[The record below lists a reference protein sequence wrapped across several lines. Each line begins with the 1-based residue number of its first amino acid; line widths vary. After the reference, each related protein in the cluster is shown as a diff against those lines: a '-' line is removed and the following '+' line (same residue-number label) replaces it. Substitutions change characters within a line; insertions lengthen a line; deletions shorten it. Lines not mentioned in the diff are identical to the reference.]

1 MQDGTDGNTLTW
13 TDGAHSLIAFS
24 LDVKNNFFSNTNAVV
39 ESIKSVPV

>member
-24 LDVKNNFFSNTNAVV
+24 LDVKNDFFSNINAVV
-39 ESIKSVPV
+39 ESIKSVSV

>member
-13 TDGAHSLIAFS
+13 SLVAFS